1 MRTLNQMLMVT
12 LVNLRS
18 VPQRLGSSLVIII
31 GMAGVVGVL
40 IAMLAMVGSMSTS
53 LISTGSAD
61 RAMVMR
67 NGATGE
73 VSSVVSAEALA
84 TILNAP
90 GVALAPDGNPA
101 LTRDVVVAVNLSKLD
116 GSVGAVTVRGVA
128 PENSFVR
135 PEIAVIEG
143 RMFEPGLRELIVGRT
158 VANEYDNLSIG
169 SEVELRS
176 SVWSVVGIFESGD
189 SFESALLADVQT
201 LMSAYQRTLASS
213 VTALLVSPASFDEFK
228 AAITTDPTLDMQVQR
243 ETDYYEGQGE
253 QITNILNIIS
263 YGVAGLMAVGAFF
276 AALNS
281 MYSAVSTRTVEIGTL
296 RAIGFGSG
304 SVVISV
310 LIEAMLLAITGAL
323 LGAFVAWAWF
333 GGNTISMGNQL
344 GSLSFEIN
352 VTARLV
358 LTGVLWACGV
368 GFVGGLLPALRAARQ
383 PVAEALRAT

>member
-1 MRTLNQMLMVT
+1 MNPINQMLMVT

-18 VPQRLGSSLVIII
+18 VPQRLGSSFVIII

-40 IAMLAMVGSMSTS
+40 ISMLALVGSLSNS
-53 LISTGSAD
+53 LIATGSPD
-61 RAMVMR
+61 RALVMR

-90 GVALAPDGNPA
+90 GVAVTPDGNPA
-101 LTRDVVVAVNLSKLD
+101 LTRDMVIAVNLTKQD
-116 GSVGAVTVRGVA
+116 GSAGAVTVRGVSS
-128 PENSFVR
+128 ENAVVR
-135 PEIAVIEG
+135 PEIQVIEG
-143 RMFEPGLRELIVGRT
+143 RMYEPGLRELIVGRT
-158 VANEYDNLSIG
+158 VAAEYADIGIG

-176 SVWSVVGIFESGD
+176 SVWRVVGIFESGD
-189 SFESALLADVQT
+189 SFESLLLGDVQT

-213 VTALLVSPASFDEFK
+213 VTALLDSPATFDEFK
-228 AAITTDPTLDMQVQR
+228 AAITTDPTLDMQVLR
-243 ETDYYEGQGE
+243 ETEYYEGQGE
-253 QITNILNIIS
+253 QITDILNIIS

-304 SVVISV
+304 GVVISV
-310 LIEAMLLAITGAL
+310 LVESMLLAIIGAL
-323 LGAFVAWAWF
+323 LGAFVAWSWF

-344 GSLSFEIN
+344 GSLSFEIDI
-352 VTARLV
+352 TAQLV
-358 LTGVLWACGV
+358 LTGIVWACAF
-368 GFVGGLLPALRAARQ
+368 GFLGGLLPALRAARR